1 MNLKAPGAAGI
12 QKIAGLIVQNVDFC
26 VKPPGS
32 LCLLALQLAWVYK
45 CVFVASD
52 RSEIRLVQELAVCDS
67 ALKSNLKKKIL
78 LARRWFG
85 NELNEMMR

>member
-1 MNLKAPGAAGI
+1 MKSINVKAPGTAGI
-12 QKIAGLIVQNVDFC
+12 HKIAGLIVQNVDFC

-32 LCLLALQLAWVYK
+32 LCLLALQLARVYK

-52 RSEIRLVQELAVCDS
+52 RSEISARVGSRCDS

-78 LARRWFG
+78 LARR
-85 NELNEMMR
+85 